1 MGLTQMKQ
9 QVSARMGNPVV
20 LKTERLLLRPLCRAD
35 IPALL
40 PLIGAREV
48 AATTLRIPHPYTQ
61 EDAEKF
67 LDYSEGVWQKAEGA
81 RFGVFR
87 REEERLCGGIG
98 LHTTREHNH
107 AELGYWIGV
116 PFWGNGYCTEAAREV
131 LKYGFGTLK
140 LNRIH
145 SGHFSNNPASGRI
158 LQKIGMKHEGT
169 LRRHILK
176 WGEYLDVELY
186 SLLASEQPQ
195 RRCWIFM
202 TTGCNIPGSGLT

>member
-1 MGLTQMKQ
+1 MESRD
-9 QVSARMGNPVV
+9 VSADNRPIV
-20 LKTERLLLRPLCRAD
+20 LRTERLLLRPLRPDD

-48 AATTLRIPHPYTQ
+48 AATTLRIPHPYTL

-67 LDYSEGVWQKAEGA
+67 LKYSEGVWEKGEGA
-81 RFGVFR
+81 RFGVFLG
-87 REEERLCGGIG
+87 EGERLCGGMG
-98 LHTTREHNH
+98 LVANPEHNH
-107 AELGYWIGV
+107 AEIGYWIGV

-131 LKYGFGTLK
+131 IQYGFDKLK

-145 SGHFSNNPASGRI
+145 SNHFSTNPASGRI
-158 LQKIGMKHEGT
+158 LRKCGMRHEGT

-186 SLLASEQPQ
+186 GLLASEHSSN
-195 RRCWIFM
+195 
-202 TTGCNIPGSGLT
+202 TATVSS

>member
-1 MGLTQMKQ
+1 MSQ
-9 QVSARMGNPVV
+9 QVSHALVNPVA
-20 LKTERLLLRPLCRAD
+20 LQTERLLLRPLCRSD

-48 AATTLRIPHPYTQ
+48 AATTLRIPHPYTR

-67 LDYSEGVWQKAEGA
+67 LDYSEGVWERREGA
-81 RFGVFR
+81 RCGVFL
-87 REEERLCGGIG
+87 REGERLCGGIG
-98 LHTTREHNH
+98 LQANPEHNH

-131 LKYGFGTLK
+131 LKYGFGPLE

-158 LQKIGMKHEGT
+158 LRKIGMKHEGT
-169 LRRHILK
+169 LRQHILK
-176 WGEYLDVELY
+176 WGDYLDLELY
-186 SLLASEQPQ
+186 GIVASDYL
-195 RRCWIFM
+195 
-202 TTGCNIPGSGLT
+202 SGAAGA